1 MAEKPGYESLQ
12 QMKLSENPKEAANVL
27 SVLSFSWMNNVF
39 AVGNRRPL
47 ENDDLLPLIN
57 EDKTQ
62 TCTKKLIQAGNA
74 ESEKRGNLKKHL
86 LFRSLVSM
94 FPWTDYAFLSITAFM
109 VGVLNSLQPV
119 FLSFLLPELISP
131 SPEGKSRS
139 FLYAAGICFALFVR
153 ILAGQQYAYRS
164 SLLSIRWKSA
174 TMGMLFQKV

>member
-62 TCTKKLIQAGNA
+62 TCTKKIIQAWNA
-74 ESEKRGNLKKHL
+74 ESEKRGNLKKHCCSDL
-86 LFRSLVSM
+86 WLACFPGLIMRSC
-94 FPWTDYAFLSITAFM
+94 
-109 VGVLNSLQPV
+109 Q
-119 FLSFLLPELISP
+119 
-131 SPEGKSRS
+131 
-139 FLYAAGICFALFVR
+139 
-153 ILAGQQYAYRS
+153 
-164 SLLSIRWKSA
+164 
-174 TMGMLFQKV
+174 